1 MSETKINR
9 RQTTNSPAV
18 DEESGV
24 LFIPVDRIRPNRAQ
38 PRNRFD
44 TNTMIRLADSVRR
57 YGILQP
63 LTVRIPPRQSSDD
76 DVVITHAPVYELI
89 AGERRLRAA
98 RLAGLAEVPCIL
110 MKADNR
116 KAAILGLVEN
126 VQRADLN
133 PFEEAEA
140 IRRLMNEWGATQL
153 EVAERLGKAQS
164 TIANKL
170 RLLRLSADQR
180 ARILAAN
187 LTERHARALLR
198 LETESE
204 RTDALNAMIAEQ
216 MTAPDAERYVTELLN
231 PPEEAA
237 QIIRVP
243 LIRDVRIF
251 INTLSKAVES
261 IRRSGL
267 DAKSAETETDEYIQ
281 YTVFIPKI

>member
-1 MSETKINR
+1 MSEWQQPPSR
-9 RQTTNSPAV
+9 RRHIVFSFKTNNSKLIQLPIGIIHP
-18 DEESGV
+18 SSS
-24 LFIPVDRIRPNRAQ
+24 Q
-38 PRNRFD
+38 PRKEFD
-44 TNTMIRLADSVRR
+44 EIELAGLAESIRRN
-57 YGILQP
+57 GILQP
-63 LTVRIPPRQSSDD
+63 ITVRRRTDGC
-76 DVVITHAPVYELI
+76 YELI

>member
-1 MSETKINR
+1 MFYFSNDKKLILL
-9 RQTTNSPAV
+9 PI
-18 DEESGV
+18 GV
-24 LFIPVDRIRPNRAQ
+24 IHPSSSQ
-38 PRNRFD
+38 PRTNFD
-44 TNTMIRLADSVRR
+44 ESELTGLADSIRKN
-57 YGILQP
+57 GILQP
-63 LTVRIPPRQSSDD
+63 ISVRKRADGC
-76 DVVITHAPVYELI
+76 YELI

-98 RLAGLAEVPCIL
+98 RLAGLAQVPCIL
-110 MKADNR
+110 MKADNK

-126 VQRADLN
+126 MQRADLD

-140 IRRLMNEWGATQL
+140 IRRLMNEWGVTQL
-153 EVAERLGKAQS
+153 EIAEKLGKAQS

-170 RLLRLSADQR
+170 RLLRLSPDQR
-180 ARILAAN
+180 ARILAAR

-198 LETESE
+198 LDSDSD

-216 MTAPDAERYVTELLN
+216 MTAPDAERYINGLLN

-237 QIIRVP
+237 QVIRVP

-261 IRRSGL
+261 IRKSGL

-281 YTVFIPKI
+281 YTVIIPKL